1 MSKKVAT
8 NIHRL
13 IADLWHNPA
22 VEEEFNNN
30 RQEVLLRYG
39 LTTEEIEALNNPDWK
54 VLGGLG
60 VFPVSQVIYLLKA
73 VPQVRKHISMRKYID
88 RIRAEVIE

>member
-30 RQEVLLRYG
+30 RQEVFLRYG

-54 VLGGLG
+54 VLGSLG

>member
-13 IADLWHNPA
+13 IADLWHNPT

-30 RQEVLLRYG
+30 RQEVFLRYG

-54 VLGGLG
+54 VLGSLG